1 MNSALLRNW
10 TPLLKAV
17 MLLISVL
24 LLLSGHNEPGGGF
37 VGGLV
42 AATAFTVHALAYN
55 VNAARRSARLSPRT
69 LMGSGLLI
77 ALLSGLPGL
86 LRGKPFLT
94 GVWGIPNIPY
104 LGEVTLGTPLVFDLG
119 VYLVVAGVVM
129 AMVFALMEDYDAT

>member
-24 LLLSGHNEPGGGF
+24 LLLRGHNEPGGGF

-55 VNAARRSARLSPRT
+55 VNAARRSARVSPRT
-69 LMGSGLLI
+69 LMASGLLV
-77 ALLSGLPGL
+77 ALVSGLPGL
-86 LRGKPFLT
+86 WQGKPFLT
-94 GVWGIPNIPY
+94 GVWGTPNIPY
-104 LGEVTLGTPLVFDLG
+104 LGEVTLGTPLLFDLG
-119 VYLVVAGVVM
+119 VFLVVAGVVM

>member
-24 LLLSGHNEPGGGF
+24 LLLRGHNEPGGGF

-55 VNAARRSARLSPRT
+55 VGAARRSVRFSPRT
-69 LMGSGLLI
+69 LMASGLLV
-77 ALLSGLPGL
+77 ALISGLPGL
-86 LRGKPFLT
+86 WQGKPYLT
-94 GVWGIPNIPY
+94 GVWGTPDVPY
-104 LGEVTLGTPLVFDLG
+104 LGEVTLGTPLLFDLG

-129 AMVFALMEDYDAT
+129 AMVFAMLEDYDAT